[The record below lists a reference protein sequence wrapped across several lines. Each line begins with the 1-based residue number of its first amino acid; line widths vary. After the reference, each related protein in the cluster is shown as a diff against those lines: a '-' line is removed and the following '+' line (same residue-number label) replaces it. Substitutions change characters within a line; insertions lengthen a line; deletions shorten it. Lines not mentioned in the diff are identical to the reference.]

1 MAKRRFLKK
10 DINYVTGEL
19 FSEILVCRL
28 YIPGTDKEQ
37 ADVLMTRVLDMQDD
51 FLARA
56 QRPDGK
62 DNKTLVKEYYRKL
75 RVDLQTSVN
84 AIATEIGTLTK

>member
-1 MAKRRFLKK
+1 MAKRRDLKK
-10 DINYVTGEL
+10 DINYVAGEL
-19 FSEILVCRL
+19 FSEILVCSL
-28 YIPGTDKEQ
+28 FIPGTNKEK

-75 RVDLQTSVN
+75 HVDLQTSVN
-84 AIATEIGTLTK
+84 AIATEIGALTK